1 MGIPCNRNPNPNP
14 SSWGNTRDAH
24 ITRVLGKRMPK
35 TRRCSY
41 HCDWGTFAFHISPM
55 FPCALR
61 LRLFSGTQQFN
72 SISDSRVACSRL
84 SDSGGRRERKRHAK
98 SWRGGKKEKE
108 RSCRAFSPQFGLPFY
123 FCVCAFWIQ
132 RTRLSRSL
140 EQANCVIR
148 QTIKSYCFM
157 FTFTRSNR
165 PLKVVKINDIVSS
178 WIRFILF
185 FSGVQSRDDNV
196 QRFSIFSTILFFY
209 GGTVGIHGVL
219 YGIDKK
225 KI

>member
-1 MGIPCNRNPNPNP
+1 M
-14 SSWGNTRDAH
+14 TYH
-24 ITRVLGKRMPK
+24 VLG
-35 TRRCSY
+35 SQIVGE
-41 HCDWGTFAFHISPM
+41 DA
-55 FPCALR
+55 
-61 LRLFSGTQQFN
+61 
-72 SISDSRVACSRL
+72 
-84 SDSGGRRERKRHAK
+84 
-98 SWRGGKKEKE
+98 KEKGT
-108 RSCRAFSPQFGLPFY
+108 RKVGGVVKRKKKGAAAPSLPSFLPFY